1 VLVELLVEVLVGV
14 LVEDEVC
21 VAVEVEVPVG
31 VLVDVAV
38 EVPLGVEVTVAV
50 AVLVAGSDV
59 AVTVGVGHGR
69 LKTRRVPG
77 TNPFDPPLHRKVMY
91 MLPVSFCTPMVAL
104 LAGVAIFPPIMSNC
118 CANEFSYNRTSKLMS
133 PFPE

>member
-1 VLVELLVEVLVGV
+1 M

-21 VAVEVEVPVG
+21 VAVEVEVPVE

-38 EVPLGVEVTVAV
+38 DVPLGVVVRVTV

-69 LKTRRVPG
+69 LKIRRVPG
-77 TNPFDPPLHRKVMY
+77 TNPFEPPLHRKVMY

-104 LAGVAIFPPIMSNC
+104 LAGVDILPPTISNC
-118 CANEFSYNRTSKLMS
+118 CANEFSYSLTSKLMS
-133 PFPE
+133 PLPE